1 VNSPSFLTKI
11 ADQLKCSHPRADQI
25 LRAVLQALRDG
36 LTDREAATIESS
48 LPANLRPRW
57 PKAAGSH
64 PGLANLGDIGFLGRV
79 QELATIQSEQETK
92 QIVRV
97 VITALMNAMTTNGK
111 ARGAPR
117 PTTTGKA
124 RAATWSALAHLPGN
138 KKTLWMKLFRA
149 ACFPVELLAQRPR
162 KTGRRFSKNAR
173 TPS

>member
-1 VNSPSFLTKI
+1 MNSPSFLTKI
-11 ADQLKCSHPRADQI
+11 ADQLKCSQARAEQI

-48 LPANLRPRW
+48 LPADLRPRW

-64 PGLANLGDIGFLGRV
+64 PGLADLGDIGFLGRV
-79 QELATIQSEQETK
+79 QELAKSQSEHETK
-92 QIVRV
+92 QIVSV
-97 VITALMNAMTTNGK
+97 VMTALMNVMTTIGK
-111 ARGAPR
+111 ARSGVS

-124 RAATWSALAHLPGN
+124 RDTTWSAQTHLPRN

-149 ACFPVELLAQRPR
+149 ACFPVEILTQRPR